1 MSDSPNLAFFLQIPD
16 LIPRYGENFV
26 LVPVRNARNIKMG
39 LTSLNA
45 ALSGLKVYQ
54 QQIDVISNNVA
65 NVGTEGY
72 TRKILPQS
80 TQVVDGRSIGV
91 LGETIMR
98 NVDFRVQKDL
108 WTQVSS
114 VNFSSVQA
122 TYLERV
128 DQFHGAPSDNV
139 SVAAEISKL
148 QDVFSALANA
158 PDDQFLLADVVDQA
172 EDTANK
178 INDLANYLTTLR
190 NDAQAEADIVV
201 QTINDLLEHIAS
213 LNSDIRFTG
222 ATGGSTAV
230 TEDKRDQ
237 AVKELSGLIGIT
249 TFKRGDGVLVVQT
262 MQGVEMASDVAIPLY
277 FKPTP
282 LSAQTYY
289 PDTAAGIYS
298 GDPTKNANAINITE
312 REIGGK
318 LGGLMDLRDYSF
330 PKQIAQLDEL
340 AHKMAL
346 RFDAQGLRLFNDT
359 SGSIPAD
366 TPPDTSTDPVTPV
379 QYVGF
384 ASQIRVN
391 AAVLADNSLVQ
402 KGTYGGDIKT
412 GESSLVR
419 RIVQNTF
426 GDVNY
431 QLAANS
437 DTATSV
443 DIRAAAT
450 GGTTLQDW
458 LGLHS
463 QNTLKSGVSLSNYAS
478 ISDMIATGGTGVFGT
493 VLSKNDSFI
502 IRLDDP
508 DFGGGPYDIEVDLRA
523 VAVSGFGAAQDLVDY
538 ITADADWAA
547 AVADFGVSASVS
559 STGQLV
565 LNSRSNIEIV
575 NDPVSPMVSTG
586 FSFLGINT
594 GLIEAEDP
602 YFEVKVGNQSPVKI
616 AIEPSDTEVELLAKL
631 NAVDGLAAQIDA
643 NGFLSLRPGN
653 DFNNPDFGGDIQLN
667 GAAFATSGATL
678 GGTALGRTSI
688 DDGINIAYAL
698 FGTYQD
704 LGGGIFEGY
713 SPINDV
719 QYGSETENGS
729 GVFLPFRETLLGT
742 GANVRTEINQT
753 LTLKD
758 YGQKLV
764 NETAQELALIQSR
777 LEDEETLQSLLE
789 QRFLDESSV
798 NIDEELGFLIVVQT
812 AYAASARVINA
823 VDELFKELLNVV

>member
-1 MSDSPNLAFFLQIPD
+1 
-16 LIPRYGENFV
+16 
-26 LVPVRNARNIKMG
+26 MG

-45 ALSGLKVYQ
+45 ALSGLRVYQ

-98 NVDFRVQKDL
+98 NIDFRVQKDL

-114 VNFSSVQA
+114 VNFSSVQS
-122 TYLERV
+122 TYLSRV
-128 DQFHGAPSDNV
+128 DEFHGAPADNV
-139 SVAAEISKL
+139 STAAEISKL

-190 NDAQAEADIVV
+190 NDAQSEADIVV
-201 QTINDLLEHIAS
+201 QNINDLLEHIAS
-213 LNSDIRFTG
+213 LNSDIRFAG
-222 ATGGSTAV
+222 ATGGSTAT

-237 AVKELSGLIGIT
+237 AVKELSELIGIT
-249 TFKRGDGVLVVQT
+249 SFKRGDGVLVVQT
-262 MQGVEMASDVAIPLY
+262 MQGVEMASDTASPLY

-289 PDTAAGIYS
+289 PYTAEGIYS
-298 GDPTKNANAINITE
+298 GDPTTNANAIDITQ

-318 LGGLMDLRDYSF
+318 IGGLMDLRDYSF

-340 AHKMAL
+340 AHKLAL
-346 RFDAQGLRLFNDT
+346 RFDAQGLRLFNDA

-366 TPPDTSTDPVTPV
+366 TPPDTSTDPATPV

-402 KGTYGGDIKT
+402 KGTYGADIQT

-419 RIVQNTF
+419 RIIQYTF
-426 GDVNY
+426 GDVDY

-463 QNTLKSGVSLSNYAS
+463 QNTLKSSVSLGSYAS
-478 ISDMIATGGTGVFGT
+478 IADVITTGGTEVFGT
-493 VLSKNDSFI
+493 AFSKKDSFI

-508 DFGGGPYDIEVDLRA
+508 DFGGGPYDIEIDLRA
-523 VAVSGFGAAQDLVDY
+523 VAVSGSGAAQDLVDH
-538 ITADADWAA
+538 ITADPDWAT
-547 AVADFGVSASVS
+547 AVANYGASVS
-559 STGQLV
+559 ISATGQLV
-565 LNSRSNIEIV
+565 LNTRSDIEIV
-575 NDPVSPMVSTG
+575 NDPVNAMDSRG
-586 FSFLGINT
+586 FAFLGINT

-602 YFEVKVGNQSPVKI
+602 YFTVKVGNQSPVQI
-616 AIEPSDTEVELLAKL
+616 TIEPNDTEVELLAKL

-643 NGFLSLRPGN
+643 DGFLSLRPGN
-653 DFNNPDFGGDIQLN
+653 DFTNPEFGGDIQLN
-667 GAAFATSGATL
+667 GAAFSTLGATL
-678 GGTALGRTSI
+678 AGTALGRTSI
-688 DDGINIAYAL
+688 DDGVNIVYAL

-704 LGGGIFEGY
+704 IGGGVLEGY
-713 SPINDV
+713 SPIYDV
-719 QYGSETENGS
+719 EYASETENGS
-729 GVFLPFRETLLGT
+729 GVFLPFRETLLGG
-742 GANVRTEINQT
+742 GANVSTEINQS

-758 YGQKLV
+758 FAQKLI
-764 NETAQELALIQSR
+764 NETAQELALVQAR
-777 LEDEETLQSLLE
+777 QEDEETLQSLLE
-789 QRFLDESSV
+789 QRFLDESAV